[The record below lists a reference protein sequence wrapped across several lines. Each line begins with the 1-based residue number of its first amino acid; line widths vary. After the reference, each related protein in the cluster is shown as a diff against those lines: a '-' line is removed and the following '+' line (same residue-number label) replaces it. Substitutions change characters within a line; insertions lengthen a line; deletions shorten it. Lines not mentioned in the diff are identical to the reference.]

1 MKRSNLDEFLRTH
14 GRLVVSTLDED
25 GRTQMSLVVAAY
37 IDGAMTFTTPSS
49 TRKARNAARDP
60 RVSALMLGD
69 NFWEYVTV
77 EGRATL
83 VRLPAAAEE
92 LRTIYERIAGK
103 PHPDWDA
110 YDAAMRSEDRVVFKL
125 VPERIYPLE
134 D

>member
-1 MKRSNLDEFLRTH
+1 MKRSNVDEFLRTH

-37 IDGAMTFTTPSS
+37 IDGAITFTTPSS

-60 RVSALMLGD
+60 RVSALVLGD

-83 VRLPAAAEE
+83 VRLPEAAEE
-92 LRTIYERIAGK
+92 LRTVYEQIAGK
-103 PHPDWDA
+103 PHPDWEA
-110 YDAAMRSEDRVVFKL
+110 YDDAMWKEDRVVFKL